1 MAANV
6 QIYPFLAKTS
16 TSVHIAPI
24 SEKMLKAVPI
34 NRSSHDLH
42 ENRFASKKEFYLT
55 ATSKNRPGNK
65 ESSKTIKKPEKEWAQ
80 SIARRS
86 YSQ

>member
-1 MAANV
+1 MKPKKIMYFRHYVLWTKIPDNMNKS
-6 QIYPFLAKTS
+6 IN
-16 TSVHIAPI
+16 
-24 SEKMLKAVPI
+24 ML
-34 NRSSHDLH
+34 
-42 ENRFASKKEFYLT
+42 
-55 ATSKNRPGNK
+55 GNK